1 MRDDDDNDDDRPAE
15 DALSP
20 GEPLE
25 ADADPSEP
33 WAKTSSG
40 DTDEL

>member
-1 MRDDDDNDDDRPAE
+1 MADEDDELTPAE
-15 DALSP
+15 DALAP

-25 ADADPSEP
+25 DEPDPSEP

-40 DTDEL
+40 DTDEP